1 MIFPHIPWRII
12 FSDKFIATFTLVLFN
27 ILFVPIEQGAFSV
40 VKIGF
45 MGICPLIFFA
55 KKPIVTKAFILG
67 ALYWIVCYTLS
78 LVKGEIRFSTLGFLG
93 MHLIM
98 YITYFS
104 FIVKGT
110 FTLDYF
116 TKILKYLILAYGIVL
131 IGQQLCVL
139 VGLRNMPLLNL
150 QNQFFLSIT
159 KLPALTLEPSH
170 SARILTFAMLGYLRC
185 LEMAKGHTIII
196 KDLFDKEHRVVTI
209 LFLWCMLLMGSGTA
223 FVGLAALSL
232 YFITRK
238 TAIYIIPMIIGLFF
252 IGHTLEI
259 RQMNRAVALAQAAST
274 GSTEEMFEAEG
285 SGASRF
291 APVLNAITK
300 TDVTQLET
308 WIGKKS
314 MEKDKYWW
322 KRTDTKIYDQYGLI
336 AFIISLVF
344 IYSCVIRHFFSLETL
359 PFLGLLGLSITNIYY
374 VWGCFMIMTGVTYF
388 QKICIENDTI
398 RISQHNNSI
407 KQ

>member
-1 MIFPHIPWRII
+1 MWILQKI
-12 FSDKFIATFTLVLFN
+12 KFIYEDKVLATIMLVLFN
-27 ILFVPIEQGAFSV
+27 IMFVPIEQGPFSP

-45 MGICPLIFFA
+45 MGICPLIFIA
-55 KKPIVTKAFILG
+55 KKPIVTKALVLAAI
-67 ALYWIVCYTLS
+67 YWVVCYTMS
-78 LVKGEIRFSTLGFLG
+78 LLKGEMRFSTLGFLG
-93 MHLIM
+93 MYLIL
-98 YITYFS
+98 YINYYS

-110 FTLDYF
+110 FTLEYF
-116 TKILKYLILAYGIVL
+116 TKVLKYLIIAYAVVL
-131 IGQQLCVL
+131 IGQQMCVL

-159 KLPALTLEPSH
+159 KLPSLTLEPSH
-170 SARILTFAMLGYLRC
+170 SARILTFTMLGYLRC
-185 LEMAKGHTIII
+185 MEIKKGERISLQEWFSPEQRI
-196 KDLFDKEHRVVTI
+196 VTFS
-209 LFLWCMLLMGSGTA
+209 FLWSMLMMGSGTA
-223 FVGLAALSL
+223 FVGMGVLSL

-238 TAIYIIPMIIGLFF
+238 TVIYIIPLIIGMFML
-252 IGHTLEI
+252 GQSMELK
-259 RQMNRAVALAQAAST
+259 QMDRAVALAEAAST
-274 GSTEEMFEAEG
+274 GSAEEAMAADG
-285 SGASRF
+285 SGATRII
-291 APVLNAITK
+291 PVMNVFTK

-344 IYSCVIRHFFSLETL
+344 IYSCVIRHFFSIETL
-359 PFLGLLGLSITNIYY
+359 LYLILLGFTLGNIYY
-374 VWGCFMIMTGVTYF
+374 AWGCLMIMTGVTYF

>member
-1 MIFPHIPWRII
+1 MWILQKI
-12 FSDKFIATFTLVLFN
+12 KFIYEDKVLATIMLVLFN
-27 ILFVPIEQGAFSV
+27 IMFVPIEQGPFSP
-40 VKIGF
+40 VKITL
-45 MGICPLIFFA
+45 MGLCPLIFIA
-55 KKPIVTKAFILG
+55 KKPIVTKALVLAAI
-67 ALYWIVCYTLS
+67 YWVVCYTLS
-78 LVKGEIRFSTLGFLG
+78 LLKGEMRFSTLGFLG
-93 MHLIM
+93 MYLIL
-98 YITYFS
+98 YINYYS

-110 FTLDYF
+110 FTLEYF
-116 TKILKYLILAYGIVL
+116 TKILKYLIIAYAVVL
-131 IGQQLCVL
+131 IGQQMCVL

-159 KLPALTLEPSH
+159 KLPSLTLEPSH
-170 SARILTFAMLGYLRC
+170 SARILTFTMLGYLRC
-185 LEMAKGHTIII
+185 MEIMKGKRITLQE
-196 KDLFDKEHRVVTI
+196 LFSPEQRIVTFS
-209 LFLWCMLLMGSGTA
+209 FLWSMLMMGSGTA
-223 FVGLAALSL
+223 FVGMGVLSL

-238 TAIYIIPMIIGLFF
+238 TVIYIIPLIIGMFML
-252 IGHTLEI
+252 GQSMELK
-259 RQMNRAVALAQAAST
+259 QMDRAVALAEAAST
-274 GSTEEMFEAEG
+274 GSAEEAMAADG
-285 SGASRF
+285 SGATRII
-291 APVLNAITK
+291 PVINVFTK
-300 TDVTQLET
+300 TDVTKLET

-359 PFLGLLGLSITNIYY
+359 LYLILLGFTLGNIYY
-374 VWGCFMIMTGVTYF
+374 AWGCLMIMTGVTYF

>member
-1 MIFPHIPWRII
+1 MFNVLKMNVL
-12 FSDKFIATFTLVLFN
+12 FADKVLATTMLVLFN
-27 ILFVPIEQGAFSV
+27 IMFVPIEQGPFSP
-40 VKIGF
+40 VKIAF
-45 MGICPLIFFA
+45 MGICPLIFIA
-55 KKPIVTKAFILG
+55 KKPIITKALILG
-67 ALYWIVCYTLS
+67 ALYWMVCYILS
-78 LVKGEIRFSTLGFLG
+78 LVKGEMRFSTLGFLG
-93 MHLIM
+93 MYLIM

-116 TKILKYLILAYGIVL
+116 IKVLKYLIIAYGIVL

-159 KLPALTLEPSH
+159 KLPSLSLEPSH
-170 SARILTFAMLGYLRC
+170 SARILTFSMLGYLRC
-185 LEMAKGHTIII
+185 MEMKKGHTITILE
-196 KDLFDKEHRVVTI
+196 LFDKEHRIVTF

-223 FVGLAALSL
+223 FVGIAALSI

-238 TAIYIIPMIIGLFF
+238 TAAYVIPLIIGLFLL
-252 IGHTLEI
+252 GQSMELK
-259 RQMNRAVALAQAAST
+259 QMNRAVVLAQAAST
-274 GSTEEMFEAEG
+274 GEAQEMYEADG
-285 SGASRF
+285 SGATRF

-322 KRTDTKIYDQYGLI
+322 RRTDTKIYDQYGLL
-336 AFIISLVF
+336 AFVISLIF
-344 IYSCVIRHFFSLETL
+344 IYSCVIHRFLSIETL
-359 PFLGLLGLSITNIYY
+359 LYLILLGFSIGNIYY
-374 VWGCFMIMTGVTYF
+374 SWGCLMIMTGVTNF
-388 QKICIENDTI
+388 QKNYI
-398 RISQHNNSI
+398 RT
-407 KQ
+407 

>member
-1 MIFPHIPWRII
+1 MWILQKI
-12 FSDKFIATFTLVLFN
+12 KFIYEDKVLATIMLVLFN
-27 ILFVPIEQGAFSV
+27 IMFVPIEQGPFSP
-40 VKIGF
+40 VKITL
-45 MGICPLIFFA
+45 MGLCPLIFIA
-55 KKPIVTKAFILG
+55 KKPIVTKALVLAAI
-67 ALYWIVCYTLS
+67 YWVVCYTLS
-78 LVKGEIRFSTLGFLG
+78 LLKGEMRFSTLGFLG
-93 MHLIM
+93 MYLIL
-98 YITYFS
+98 YINYYS

-110 FTLDYF
+110 FTLEYF
-116 TKILKYLILAYGIVL
+116 TKVLKYLIIAYAVVL
-131 IGQQLCVL
+131 IGQQMCVL

-159 KLPALTLEPSH
+159 KLPSLTLEPSH
-170 SARILTFAMLGYLRC
+170 SARILTFTMLGYLRC
-185 LEMAKGHTIII
+185 MEIKKGKRITLQE
-196 KDLFDKEHRVVTI
+196 LFSPEQRIVTFS
-209 LFLWCMLLMGSGTA
+209 FLWSMLMMGSGTA
-223 FVGLAALSL
+223 FVGMGVLSL

-238 TAIYIIPMIIGLFF
+238 TVIYIIPLIIGMFML
-252 IGHTLEI
+252 GQSMELK
-259 RQMNRAVALAQAAST
+259 QMDRAVALAEAAST
-274 GSTEEMFEAEG
+274 GSAEEAMAADG
-285 SGASRF
+285 SGATRII
-291 APVLNAITK
+291 PVMNVFTK

-344 IYSCVIRHFFSLETL
+344 IYSCVIRHFFSIETL
-359 PFLGLLGLSITNIYY
+359 LYLILLGFTLGNIYY
-374 VWGCFMIMTGVTYF
+374 AWGCLMIMTGVTYF

>member
-1 MIFPHIPWRII
+1 MWILQKI
-12 FSDKFIATFTLVLFN
+12 KFIYEDKVLATIMLVLFN
-27 ILFVPIEQGAFSV
+27 IMFVPIEQGPFSP

-45 MGICPLIFFA
+45 MGLCPLIFIA
-55 KKPIVTKAFILG
+55 KKPIVTKALVLAAI
-67 ALYWIVCYTLS
+67 YWVVCYTLS
-78 LVKGEIRFSTLGFLG
+78 LLKGEMRFSTLGFLG
-93 MHLIM
+93 MFLIL
-98 YITYFS
+98 YINYYS

-110 FTLDYF
+110 FTLEYF
-116 TKILKYLILAYGIVL
+116 TKVLKYLIIAYAVVL
-131 IGQQLCVL
+131 IGQQMCVL

-159 KLPALTLEPSH
+159 KLPSLTLEPSP
-170 SARILTFAMLGYLRC
+170 SARILTFTMLGYLRC
-185 LEMAKGHTIII
+185 MEIMKGKRISLQEWFSPEQRI
-196 KDLFDKEHRVVTI
+196 VTFS
-209 LFLWCMLLMGSGTA
+209 FLWSMLMMGSGTA
-223 FVGLAALSL
+223 FVGMGVLSL

-238 TAIYIIPMIIGLFF
+238 TVIYIIPLIIGMFML
-252 IGHTLEI
+252 GQSMELK
-259 RQMNRAVALAQAAST
+259 QMDRAVALAEAAST
-274 GSTEEMFEAEG
+274 GSAEEAMAADG
-285 SGASRF
+285 SGATRII
-291 APVLNAITK
+291 PVMNVFTK

-344 IYSCVIRHFFSLETL
+344 IYSCVIRHFFSIETL
-359 PFLGLLGLSITNIYY
+359 LYLILLGFTLGNIYY
-374 VWGCFMIMTGVTYF
+374 AWGCLMIMTGVTYF